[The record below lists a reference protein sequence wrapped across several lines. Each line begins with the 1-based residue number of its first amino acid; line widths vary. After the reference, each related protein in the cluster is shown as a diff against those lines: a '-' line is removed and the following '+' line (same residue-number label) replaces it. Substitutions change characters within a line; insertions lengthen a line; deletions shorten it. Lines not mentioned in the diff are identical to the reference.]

1 MRRLGLKTDPKDH
14 LHWVGKKVQVNP
26 GLGQHIERPGDGGGD
41 DKGEVDT
48 PYPLLCTSGHPPCYT
63 TWPAPS
69 ILARLAAWSFFF
81 VSEEKQ
87 HSLVQTSSS
96 SILEDGGRK
105 RGPVL
110 EGKVG
115 RAKE

>member
-1 MRRLGLKTDPKDH
+1 MYFWP
-14 LHWVGKKVQVNP
+14 P
-26 GLGQHIERPGDGGGD
+26 S
-41 DKGEVDT
+41 
-48 PYPLLCTSGHPPCYT
+48 LLYNMASSLDISQIG
-63 TWPAPS
+63 S
-69 ILARLAAWSFFF
+69 LALAVF

-105 RGPVL
+105 KGPVL

-115 RAKE
+115 RARE